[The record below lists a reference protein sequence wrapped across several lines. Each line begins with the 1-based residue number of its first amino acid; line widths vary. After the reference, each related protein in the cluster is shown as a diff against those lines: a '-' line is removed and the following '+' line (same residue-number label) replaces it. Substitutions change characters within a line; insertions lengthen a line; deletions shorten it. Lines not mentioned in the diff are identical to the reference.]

1 VKTLICPVC
10 KSDKVNLY
18 LGGYAGILYRCAS
31 CGYVGPVVIEVDDL
45 NALRELE
52 ELSKKT
58 GTYPAEK
65 EHVEDDSK
73 APTKKSRRGG
83 VK

>member
-1 VKTLICPVC
+1 MC
-10 KSDKVNLY
+10 KSDKINLY
-18 LGGYAGILYRCAS
+18 LGGYAGMLYRCAS

-45 NALRELE
+45 DAVKELE
-52 ELSKKT
+52 ELSKRT

-65 EHVEDDSK
+65 EYVEDASK
-73 APTKKSRRGG
+73 APTKRGRRGG